1 MADRPHIA
9 KSACKYGVDYLD
21 VYSVLDD
28 PLLAASMADVV
39 EMAARSGVPLDE
51 QERPNVDVFAGRDSS
66 GDDLVVLSSL
76 WEKSRSACLQDGVP
90 NSPTPLPL
98 CSGLR
103 SAPTARTF
111 AGFPLPSLWGEA
123 GGSGV
128 KVMVRHLA

>member
-66 GDDLVVLSSL
+66 GDDLVVFVDRFESMAFHS
-76 WEKSRSACLQDGVP
+76 EPGSR
-90 NSPTPLPL
+90 
-98 CSGLR
+98 R
-103 SAPTARTF
+103 F
-111 AGFPLPSLWGEA
+111 AWLYRDWL
-123 GGSGV
+123 
-128 KVMVRHLA
+128 